1 MQHKFNELHFKF
13 SKAQNIYKYKILRL
27 DMFSLF
33 NKYLDYQH
41 YRQTG
46 FSGEFVTDS
55 CRNQAS

>member
-1 MQHKFNELHFKF
+1 MNYILNFQKHKIFINTKKF
-13 SKAQNIYKYKILRL
+13 RL

-33 NKYLDYQH
+33 NKYPDYQH